1 MTTVTSAAT
10 IETKSLSQQMSAMCN
25 TFLDKIRLAQGT
37 NLDGNGT
44 LSEIDDELETRFK
57 AVSKIDHDNVI
68 KKLVSQ
74 GFKRQPV
81 VSSLNILLK
90 DGYRIPITGEQN
102 VYNFCNSNHM
112 TDAMYEK
119 AEKKVRGQVLDFF
132 KEDEYPF
139 RVTASTEQKVTQG
152 ERESIK
158 ASFNVMEKTYRYI
171 RRVTFV
177 HENYPY
183 LVIDMSTVK
192 QSTKYQQSF
201 LSSGIFNILDTYEI
215 EIEFK
220 KDPDSYFRGT
230 AAFKQGLRL
239 TDANIKKTVI
249 PQFQKYIKYVLGGI
263 QESNYPISI
272 KVQNAVHADYNKLL
286 SNQKEG
292 SDKKDEDK
300 ASSRRSL
307 FLGPSSKTL
316 QIDNI
321 VPMKTGDDLKVPNI
335 RVPGAFCVTEKADG
349 ERHLMFVNVV
359 GKIYL
364 ITSNMQIKFTGGTCD
379 PKVCKNTII
388 DGELILH
395 NKKREF
401 INTFAAFDLYFL
413 NGEDVRFLKFM
424 PIPRV
429 LEKHLEKKTKE
440 LGQEYEEK
448 DDKEKDEKGENK
460 NGGNRKTKEEQDKW
474 ATKYR
479 LTLLN
484 EIMNAIRLQLAS
496 TENSASATS
505 SAMTFKT
512 KDFYPAPQNATL
524 TKEDDILAV
533 YNIFRA
539 TKAVLDTEFPYD
551 TDGAIFTHTSF
562 GVGGHDVG
570 QTGPIHKATWEY
582 SLKWKPSRLNTNDFL
597 IITEKDK
604 TKGGDK
610 ITSKFQDGTN
620 MLNLV
625 QSLEYKHLQLFCGN
639 RSQNEIF
646 EHPCEDVYNGVF
658 PKRSLD
664 PTFKRNVYQAAPF
677 VPVHPYDANA
687 AFSSV
692 LLNKNGL
699 MITEEGQPFESDTI
713 VEFRYDTTH
722 HKWIPLRVRYDKT
735 AEYKAGKSQYGNSF
749 ETANSNWTSIHF
761 PVTEHM
767 ITTGRMDD
775 GEEIRETEYNPD
787 AYYKNDSEVQTQT
800 RGLRDFHN
808 QYVKQW
814 LIKSVCRPGN
824 TLIDLACGKAG
835 DLQKWIHARLS
846 FVYGVD
852 YSQDN
857 LTNLL
862 NGACA
867 RYLNSYKKFRNMP
880 GALFVHGDSSK
891 NIVSGAA
898 MFSQQGKEINEVVFG
913 ERRSSSTNTPLGKGV
928 IMQANRG
935 KDGFN
940 VTSCQF
946 AMHYMF
952 KSPTTFYNFIENIA
966 ECTKNNGYY
975 IATCYDGAA
984 IFNLLKGT
992 PKDSIVKESK
1002 LVWEIVKK
1010 YDAERELFPS
1020 NDTSL
1025 GMEISVYQESINAWI
1040 SEYLVNFE
1048 LFDKTMNEYGMYL
1061 LTDAELNEI
1070 NFPLKKSS
1078 GLFEDLFSH
1087 MIGSPNSDKMYGTA
1101 AKMQDYEKKISFLN
1115 RYFIY
1120 RSRNHTKRDYAR
1132 ITASHLSKHG
1142 LTEGAVVL
1150 SDVPLGDAVIGDATL
1165 GEAYTEHKMGDISDS
1180 DGEECH
1186 YDSRL
1191 HHVLSKITREKSK
1204 KSPNIQNILHLIES
1218 DSGNAISPSVNL
1230 LKNIDEQLKKYKV
1243 TKDPNAGKEFI
1254 CDRLIKYLTATRA
1267 KAKDKNKEREAPPTL
1282 NKDTRVI
1289 DIGGGNGNLLHCF
1302 GEKFNIPKDHLVS
1315 IENGSFEYTYTHGD
1329 TVTYKTLAP
1338 KDDNNILNISDQVFK
1353 DADYILC
1360 MVTLHHM
1367 TDENI
1372 RNTIQFIKSHIKR
1385 GGYVLIKEHDA
1396 DNQDT
1401 KCLINWEHHL
1411 YRLMEHVD
1419 GPMPDK
1425 DIQDYVDNVYI
1436 GNYKEEAY
1444 FDRLFASADFKLVA
1458 TLDHV
1463 LDPTKT
1469 GAKKWERNPTQMYW
1483 KVFQYAA

>member
-1 MTTVTSAAT
+1 MTESTETA
-10 IETKSLSQQMSAMCN
+10 TKSLSQQMSGMCH

-37 NLDGNGT
+37 NLDGNNGI
-44 LSEIDDELETRFK
+44 LNEIDDELETRFK

-81 VSSLNILLK
+81 ASSLNILLK

-112 TDAMYEK
+112 SDAMFEK
-119 AEKKVRGQVLDFF
+119 AEKKVRGQVLDFQ
-132 KEDEYPF
+132 KADEYPF

-171 RRVTFV
+171 RRVTFT

-220 KDPDSYFRGT
+220 KDPNSYFKGT

-239 TDANIKKTVI
+239 TDANMKKTVI

-272 KVQNAVHADYNKLL
+272 KVQHATTADYTNLL
-286 SNQKEG
+286 LGRKERKETKD
-292 SDKKDEDK
+292 DKDK
-300 ASSRRSL
+300 EAKADDKSSRRSL

-321 VPMKTGDDLKVPNI
+321 VPLKTGDELKVPNI

-349 ERHLMFVNVV
+349 ERHLMFVNAV

-364 ITSNMQIKFTGGTCD
+364 ITSNMQIKFTGATCD

-388 DGELILH
+388 DGELISH
-395 NKKREF
+395 DKKRNF
-401 INTFAAFDLYFL
+401 INTFAAFDLYYL
-413 NGEDVRFLKFM
+413 NGEDVRSLKFM

-429 LEKHLEKKTKE
+429 LEKHLEKKTGELNKE
-440 LGQEYEEK
+440 FEKFEE
-448 DDKEKDEKGENK
+448 
-460 NGGNRKTKEEQDKW
+460 REEKW

-479 LTLLN
+479 LILLN
-484 EIMNAIRLQLAS
+484 EIMNAIRLQLAAA
-496 TENSASATS
+496 TTLETS
-505 SAMTFKT
+505 SSMTFKT
-512 KDFYPAPQNATL
+512 KDFYPAAQNAGL
-524 TKEDDILAV
+524 SKEDDILAV
-533 YNIFRA
+533 YNIFKA
-539 TKAVLDTEFPYD
+539 SKAVLETEFSYD
-551 TDGAIFTHTSF
+551 TDGVIFTHTSF
-562 GVGGHDVG
+562 GVGGHDLG
-570 QTGPIHKATWEY
+570 HTGPLHKATWEY

-597 IITEKDK
+597 VITEKDK

-658 PKRSLD
+658 PKRTQNQD
-664 PTFKRNVYQAAPF
+664 FKRNVYQATPF
-677 VPVHPYDANA
+677 VPINPYDANA

-692 LLNKNGL
+692 LLNKDGL

-735 AEYKAGKSQYGNSF
+735 AEYKGGKSQYGNSF

-761 PVTEHM
+761 PVTQHM

-775 GEEIRETEYNPD
+775 GEEIKETEYNPD
-787 AYYKNDSEVQTQT
+787 AYYKNDAEVQTQT

-891 NIVSGAA
+891 NIVTGAA
-898 MFSQQGKEINEVVFG
+898 MFNQKGKEINEVVFG
-913 ERRSSSTNTPLGKGV
+913 ERRSSAIKEAPLGKGV
-928 IMQANRG
+928 MMQANKG

-952 KSPTTFYNFIENIA
+952 KSPSTFYNFIENIA

-975 IATCYDGAA
+975 IATCYDGAK
-984 IFNLLKGT
+984 IFDLLKGK
-992 PKDSIVKESK
+992 PKDSIVKETK

-1010 YDAERELFPS
+1010 YDADREIFAG

-1087 MIGSPNSDKMYGTA
+1087 MIGSPNNDKMYGTA

-1132 ITASHLSKHG
+1132 ITAGHLLKHG
-1142 LTEGAVVL
+1142 LTDDIL
-1150 SDVPLGDAVIGDATL
+1150 SDVSLSEAIVGDAALGD
-1165 GEAYTEHKMGDISDS
+1165 AYTEHKMGDDSDS
-1180 DGEECH
+1180 EECH

-1204 KSPNIQNILHLIES
+1204 KSANIQNILHLIES
-1218 DSGNAISPSVNL
+1218 SSQEGSAISPSVNL

-1243 TKDPNAGKEFI
+1243 VKDPNAGKEFI
-1254 CDRLIKYLTATRA
+1254 CDRLIKYLNKRA
-1267 KAKDKNKEREAPPTL
+1267 REQIKLNKENDMPPAL
-1282 NKDTRVI
+1282 NKDTRII

-1302 GEKFNIPKDHLVS
+1302 GEKFHIPKDNLVS

-1338 KDDNNILNISDQVFK
+1338 KDDNNIMNVSDQVFK
-1353 DADYILC
+1353 GADYILC

-1372 RNTIQFIKSHIKR
+1372 RSTIQFIKRHIKR

-1396 DNQDT
+1396 DSQDT

-1419 GPMPDK
+1419 GAMPDK
-1425 DIQDYVDNVYI
+1425 EIQDYVDNVYI

-1444 FDRLFASADFKLVA
+1444 FDRLFASADFKLIK

-1463 LDPTKT
+1463 MDPTKT
-1469 GAKKWERNPTQMYW
+1469 GAKKWERNPTQLYW
-1483 KVFQYAA
+1483 KVYQYAA

>member
-1 MTTVTSAAT
+1 MAETTNTP
-10 IETKSLSQQMSAMCN
+10 SLSQQMSAMCQ
-25 TFLDKIRLAQGT
+25 TFLDKIRLAQ
-37 NLDGNGT
+37 DG
-44 LSEIDDELETRFK
+44 SEIDDELETRFK

-102 VYNFCNSNHM
+102 VYHFCNSNHM
-112 TDAMYEK
+112 TDAMYEA
-119 AEKKVRGQVLDFF
+119 AERKVRGQVLDFQ
-132 KEDEYPF
+132 KADEYPF
-139 RVTASTEQKVTQG
+139 RVTASVEQKVTQG

-171 RRVTFV
+171 RRVTFT

-220 KDPDSYFRGT
+220 KDRDSYFKGT
-230 AAFKQGLRL
+230 AGFKQGLRL
-239 TDANIKKTVI
+239 TDANMKKTVI

-272 KVQNAVHADYNKLL
+272 KVQNAVNADYTNLL
-286 SNQKEG
+286 LGKKEG
-292 SDKKDEDK
+292 ISDDKDAKKEDK
-300 ASSRRSL
+300 SSRRSL

-321 VPMKTGDDLKVPNI
+321 VPLKTGDDLKVPNI

-349 ERHLMFVNVV
+349 ERHLMFVNAV

-364 ITSNMQIKFTGGTCD
+364 ITSNMQIKFTGAACD
-379 PKVCKNTII
+379 PKICKNTII
-388 DGELILH
+388 DGELISH
-395 NKKREF
+395 DKKRNF
-401 INTFAAFDLYFL
+401 INTFAAFDLYYL

-429 LEKHLEKKTKE
+429 LEKHLEKKTEELNKE
-440 LGQEYEEK
+440 FKDEEGGLDTK
-448 DDKEKDEKGENK
+448 DKEGGQAKGEK
-460 NGGNRKTKEEQDKW
+460 KKTKEEEEKW
-474 ATKYR
+474 ANKYR

-496 TENSASATS
+496 SASTS
-505 SAMTFKT
+505 AVSSMTFKT
-512 KDFYPAPQNATL
+512 KDFYPAPQNAGL

-539 TKAVLDTEFPYD
+539 SKAVLETEFPYD
-551 TDGAIFTHTSF
+551 TDGVIFTHTSF
-562 GVGGHDVG
+562 GVGGHDIG
-570 QTGPIHKATWEY
+570 QTGPLYKATWEY

-597 IITEKDK
+597 IVTEKDK

-658 PKRSLD
+658 PKRLAAD
-664 PTFKRNVYQAAPF
+664 QAQGKRNVYQAAPF

-692 LLNKNGL
+692 LLNKDGL

-735 AEYKAGKSQYGNSF
+735 AEYKAGKSQFGNSF

-761 PVTEHM
+761 PVTQHM
-767 ITTGRMDD
+767 ITTGKMDD
-775 GEEIRETEYNPD
+775 GEEIKETEYNPD

-846 FVYGVD
+846 FVYGID

-891 NIVSGAA
+891 NIITGAA
-898 MFSQQGKEINEVVFG
+898 MFNQRGKEINEVVFG
-913 ERRSSSTNTPLGKGV
+913 ERRRDQGIKEAAPLGKGV
-928 IMQANRG
+928 MMQANRG

-952 KSPTTFYNFIENIA
+952 KSPSTFYNFIENIA

-975 IATCYDGAA
+975 IATCYDGAK
-984 IFNLLKGT
+984 IFDLLKGK

-1010 YDAERELFPS
+1010 YDPEREIFAG

-1025 GMEISVYQESINAWI
+1025 GMEISVYQESINAWF

-1132 ITASHLSKHG
+1132 ITAAHLSKHG
-1142 LTEGAVVL
+1142 LTDM
-1150 SDVPLGDAVIGDATL
+1150 SDDAVIIDEHL
-1165 GEAYTEHKMGDISDS
+1165 GEAYTEHKVSD
-1180 DGEECH
+1180 DVENEECH

-1191 HHVLSKITREKSK
+1191 HHVLAKITREKSK
-1204 KSPNIQNILHLIES
+1204 KSVNIQNILHLIES
-1218 DSGNAISPSVNL
+1218 DSKSANKPSVNL

-1243 TKDPNAGKEFI
+1243 DKDPNVGKEFI
-1254 CDRLIKYLTATRA
+1254 CDRLIKYVNTRT
-1267 KAKDKNKEREAPPTL
+1267 KDLIAKNKENDTPPPL
-1282 NKDTRVI
+1282 NKDTRII

-1302 GEKFNIPKDHLVS
+1302 GEKFNIPKDNLVS

-1338 KDDNNILNISDQVFK
+1338 KDDNNIQNISDQVFK

-1372 RNTIQFIKSHIKR
+1372 RNTIQFIKGHIKR
-1385 GGYVLIKEHDA
+1385 GGYVLVKEHDA

-1419 GPMPDK
+1419 GAMPDAK
-1425 DIQDYVDNVYI
+1425 IQDYVDNVYI

-1444 FDRLFASADFKLVA
+1444 FDRLFASADFKLVT

-1463 LDPTKT
+1463 MDPTKT
-1469 GAKKWERNPTQMYW
+1469 GAKKWERNPTQLYW
-1483 KVFQYAA
+1483 KVYQYAAAS

>member
-1 MTTVTSAAT
+1 MAEQTTTS
-10 IETKSLSQQMSAMCN
+10 SLSQQMSVMCQ
-25 TFLDKIRLAQGT
+25 TFLDKIRLASNNNGT
-37 NLDGNGT
+37 NLGGT
-44 LSEIDDELETRFK
+44 LNEIDDELETRFK

-90 DGYRIPITGEQN
+90 DGYRIPITGEKN

-112 TDAMYEK
+112 TDAMYEA
-119 AEKKVRGQVLDFF
+119 AEKKVRGQVLDFQ
-132 KEDEYPF
+132 KENEYPF
-139 RVTASTEQKVTQG
+139 RVTASVEQKVSQG

-171 RRVTFV
+171 RRVTLS

-201 LSSGIFNILDTYEI
+201 LSSGIFNIQDTYEI

-220 KDPDSYFRGT
+220 KDPDSYFKGT
-230 AAFKQGLRL
+230 AGFKQGLKL
-239 TDANIKKTVI
+239 TDANMKKTVI
-249 PQFQKYIKYVLGGI
+249 SQFQKYIKYVLGGI

-272 KVQNAVHADYNKLL
+272 KVQNAAHTDYTNLL
-286 SNQKEG
+286 LNRKEG
-292 SDKKDEDK
+292 TDVKEDAK
-300 ASSRRSL
+300 ASRRSL

-321 VPMKTGDDLKVPNI
+321 VPLKTGDDLKVPNI

-349 ERHLMFVNVV
+349 ERHLMFVNAV

-364 ITSNMQIKFTGGTCD
+364 ITSNMQIKFTGATCD

-388 DGELILH
+388 DGELISH
-395 NKKREF
+395 DKKRNF
-401 INTFAAFDLYFL
+401 INTFAAFDLYYL

-429 LEKHLEKKTKE
+429 LEKHLEKKTGELNKE
-440 LGQEYEEK
+440 FEK
-448 DDKEKDEKGENK
+448 NEIKENDADEKEGEK
-460 NGGNRKTKEEQDKW
+460 KTKEEEKW

-484 EIMNAIRLQLAS
+484 EIMNAIRLQLATATSS
-496 TENSASATS
+496 TALTSS

-512 KDFYPAPQNATL
+512 KDFYPAAQNAAL

-539 TKAVLDTEFPYD
+539 SKAVLETEFPYE
-551 TDGAIFTHTSF
+551 TDGVIFTHTSF
-562 GVGGHDVG
+562 GVGGHDIG
-570 QTGPIHKATWEY
+570 HTGPLHKATWEY
-582 SLKWKPSRLNTNDFL
+582 SMKWKPSRLNTNDFL
-597 IITEKDK
+597 VITDKDK

-658 PKRSLD
+658 PKRTLD
-664 PTFKRNVYQAAPF
+664 QGPGTKRNVYQATPF
-677 VPVHPYDANA
+677 VPINPYDANA

-692 LLNKNGL
+692 LLNKDGL

-735 AEYKAGKSQYGNSF
+735 AEYKGGKSQYGNAF

-761 PVTEHM
+761 PVTQHM

-787 AYYKNDSEVQTQT
+787 AYYKNDSDVQTQT

-835 DLQKWIHARLS
+835 DLQKWVHARLS
-846 FVYGVD
+846 FVYGID

-891 NIVSGAA
+891 NIITGAA
-898 MFSQQGKEINEVVFG
+898 MFNQRSKEINEVVFG
-913 ERRSSSTNTPLGKGV
+913 ERRRQDIMKEAPLGKGV
-928 IMQANRG
+928 MMQANRG
-935 KDGFN
+935 KEGFN

-975 IATCYDGAA
+975 IATCYDGAK
-984 IFNLLKGT
+984 IFDLLKGKS
-992 PKDSIVKESK
+992 KDSIVKETK

-1010 YDAERELFPS
+1010 YGPDREIFAG

-1025 GMEISVYQESINAWI
+1025 GMEISVYQESINAWF

-1087 MIGSPNSDKMYGTA
+1087 MIGSPNSDKMYGSA

-1120 RSRNHTKRDYAR
+1120 RRRNHTKRDYAR
-1132 ITASHLSKHG
+1132 ITAAHLLKHG
-1142 LTEGAVVL
+1142 LANVSE
-1150 SDVPLGDAVIGDATL
+1150 DAVIDDAAGD
-1165 GEAYTEHKMGDISDS
+1165 AYTEHKMGEASDS
-1180 DGEECH
+1180 DQECH

-1204 KSPNIQNILHLIES
+1204 KSANIQNILHLIE
-1218 DSGNAISPSVNL
+1218 DSASLAKDGADHPSIHL

-1243 TKDPNAGKEFI
+1243 AKDPNAGKEFI
-1254 CDRLIKYLTATRA
+1254 CDRLIKYLNTRT
-1267 KAKDKNKEREAPPTL
+1267 KDQITKNKENDIPPPL
-1282 NKDTRVI
+1282 NKDTRII

-1302 GEKFNIPKDHLVS
+1302 GEKFNIPKDNLVS
-1315 IENGSFEYTYTHGD
+1315 IENGSFEYTYTHSD

-1338 KDDNNILNISDQVFK
+1338 KDDNNIQNISGQVFK

-1367 TDENI
+1367 TNENI
-1372 RNTIQFIKSHIKR
+1372 RNTIQFIKMHIKR
-1385 GGYVLIKEHDA
+1385 GGYVMIKEHDA
-1396 DNQDT
+1396 DSQDT

-1419 GPMPDK
+1419 EAMPDK
-1425 DIQDYVDNVYI
+1425 EIQDYVDNVYI

-1444 FDRLFASADFKLVA
+1444 FDRLFKSADFKLVT
-1458 TLDHV
+1458 TLNHV

-1469 GAKKWERNPTQMYW
+1469 GPKKWERNPTQLYW
-1483 KVFQYAA
+1483 KVYQYAA